1 VLVHR
6 VFWSLLFLLA
16 ILAARRQWR
25 WLADVAR
32 RPTVLGAFLA
42 SSVLLSINWLTYIW
56 SVANGHVV
64 DASLGYFMT
73 PLVNVAL
80 GCTVLHERLR
90 RPQWIALGLAVT
102 GVLWLTLQAGQ
113 LPWIALVLA
122 SSFGLY
128 GLLRK
133 VATLGALEGL
143 TLETLMLTP
152 PAIVGLAVLW
162 SWGRATFPEPDLAT
176 NLWLIGV
183 GPVTAVPLLL
193 FGAGARRLSLATLG
207 IMQYLSPTLQFILGV
222 WLFHEPF
229 SAGRLAGFA
238 CIWAALA
245 LYSVDGWRT
254 SRRAVP
260 AAAPTTARVS

>member
-6 VFWSLLFLLA
+6 VVWSLAFLLLL
-16 ILAARRQWR
+16 LALRRQWS
-25 WLADVAR
+25 WMAEVAR
-32 RPTVLGAFLA
+32 QPKVLAAFLLSA
-42 SSVLLSINWLTYIW
+42 ILLSINWVTYIW

-73 PLVNVAL
+73 PLVNIAL
-80 GCTVLHERLR
+80 GYTVLHERLR
-90 RPQWIALGLAVT
+90 LPQWIALALALL
-102 GVLWLTLQAGQ
+102 GVVWLTFQAGQ

-133 VATLGALEGL
+133 VARLGALEGL

-152 PAIVGLAVLW
+152 PAAVALAWLW
-162 SWGRATFPEPDLAT
+162 SRGDASFPAPDVAT

-193 FGAGARRLSLATLG
+193 FAAGARRLTLATLG
-207 IMQYLSPTLQFILGV
+207 VLQYVSPTLQFMLGV

-229 SAGRLAGFA
+229 SAERLVGFVF
-238 CIWAALA
+238 IWIALT
-245 LYSVDGWRT
+245 LYSIDGWRA
-254 SRRAVP
+254 SRRAIVP
-260 AAAPTTARVS
+260 TAVPTAG